1 MSERINMTEGLIKH
15 TQPTFHYLLVNVFE
29 WRSGDDLHA
38 LMKAMDKVKYNG
50 KALTYWVWY
59 VPCEDKTP
67 YEINFYQPQV
77 EGAFI
82 LAEVNPAEKKRKVN
96 Q

>member
-1 MSERINMTEGLIKH
+1 MTNKFTNGG
-15 TQPTFHYLLVNVFE
+15 TVPPFTATRS